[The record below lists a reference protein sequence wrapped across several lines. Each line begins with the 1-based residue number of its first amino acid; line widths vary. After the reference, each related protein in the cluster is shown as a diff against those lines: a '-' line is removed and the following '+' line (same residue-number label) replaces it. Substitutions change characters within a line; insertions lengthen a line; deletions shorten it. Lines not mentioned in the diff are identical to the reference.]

1 MTIEYVKSQLKLL
14 NKGGYL
20 TKEEQ
25 KALKD
30 GKDENRLFEILAK
43 NNSAVPAVLRAYG
56 KAKR

>member
-1 MTIEYVKSQLKLL
+1 MNIEEVKSQLKLL

-20 TKEEQ
+20 TKAEQ

-30 GKDENRLFEILAK
+30 GKDENMLREVLDR

-56 KAKR
+56 KKR